1 VCAVTVP
8 IVLRERQS
16 PGGSLEVDLQAAMSW
31 LAYDSTAYGWSIW
44 LLYGAVLKNVDDGPF
59 EVVLRGAGPLLSNL
73 DVAVVDAAVIDG
85 AKSFRA
91 SALGNQDR
99 RFGRDFGVGE
109 GDELVLRVEKDMF
122 FGAIGRFMLT
132 HGTGGFTYIGIDKPK
147 HYVLPGKF
155 AFEALYLRKVAIGDG
170 TVGCDK

>member
-1 VCAVTVP
+1 
-8 IVLRERQS
+8 
-16 PGGSLEVDLQAAMSW
+16 MSW

-44 LLYGAVLKNVDDGPF
+44 LLYGAVLKNVGDGPF

-73 DVAVVDAAVIDG
+73 DVAVVDAAVING

-91 SALGNQDR
+91 GVLGNKDCGFR
-99 RFGRDFGVGE
+99 RDFDVGE
-109 GDELVLRVEKDMF
+109 GDELVTRVEEDMLL
-122 FGAIGRFMLT
+122 GAIGRFVLT

-147 HYVLPGKF
+147 HYVLCGKF